1 MREEEAAAA
10 AVAQMT
16 DVKERGRKRKS
27 LTIERIQHSGQIIT
41 AFCFLCMSLS
51 STFRRAFFLSLARA
65 RTSGYVFNEAKRERD
80 RQKLML
86 FPSAQTATYGQ
97 KVISKI

>member
-51 STFRRAFFLSLARA
+51 STFRRAFFLSLSRA
-65 RTSGYVFNEAKRERD
+65 HIRVRIQRGKERD